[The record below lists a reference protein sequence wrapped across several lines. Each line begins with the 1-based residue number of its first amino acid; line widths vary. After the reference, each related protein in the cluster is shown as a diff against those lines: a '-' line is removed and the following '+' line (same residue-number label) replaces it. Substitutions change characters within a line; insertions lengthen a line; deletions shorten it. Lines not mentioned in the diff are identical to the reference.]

1 MYSREY
7 FFDSE
12 RDSGEYLIS
21 NREYEAKKSRR
32 SPAYV
37 HKYET
42 MPKITNP
49 MSLAAYVAAP
59 DNPAD
64 ARFVLQIFH
73 GVCERYE
80 RYKGLIREI
89 VGAGGIAVI
98 HDMRGHGLSIG
109 ENQPGFTGGGGKIW
123 QNYIIDADFARAA
136 ALDYCEEYAAD
147 IYNNEGN
154 SPEYDEQGYS
164 TQKPA
169 RPAADF
175 RSLPFYVMGF
185 SMGAMIAAMYASHA
199 YVNISGLILAGLPK
213 RESPLPL
220 SLGLAGL
227 NLISLFFGEDYC
239 SPMLNRIGFSH
250 YNRGFEREP
259 YSDGKFLWLS
269 NDYQNRLS
277 FAADPLCFHPNPVI
291 LYETLF
297 RLVRDLYRPAS
308 WDVPDKN
315 MLILLMA
322 GELDPVSGGDDGVL
336 FAEKFLHDME
346 FRRISVK
353 MYRGM
358 RHEIFYDYGKEEPT
372 GDLIEFLGG
381 LNTERKYDKI
391 EIEAH

>member
-1 MYSREY
+1 MYEREY

-12 RDSGEYLIS
+12 REAGEYLIS
-21 NREYEAKKSRR
+21 NREYEAKRARR
-32 SPAYV
+32 DPD
-37 HKYET
+37 YEPGYEA
-42 MPKITNP
+42 MPKIKHP
-49 MSLAAYVAAP
+49 MKLAAYTAAP
-59 DNPAD
+59 DDPAD

-80 RYKGLIREI
+80 RYRGLIREI
-89 VGAGGIAVI
+89 VGAGGVVVI

-109 ENQPGFTGGGGKIW
+109 DGQAGFTGHGGRIW
-123 QNYIIDADFARAA
+123 QNYIVDADFARAA

-154 SPEYDEQGYS
+154 VPEYDEQGYS
-164 TQKPA
+164 KQSST
-169 RPAADF
+169 RHAADL

-199 YVNISGLILAGLPK
+199 HVNISGLILAGLPK

-227 NLISLFFGEDYC
+227 NLMALVFGEDYC
-239 SPMLNRIGFSH
+239 SPMLNRIGFSR

-259 YSDGKFLWLS
+259 YSDGQFLWLS
-269 NDYQNRLS
+269 NDYQNRVN

-297 RLVRDLYRPAS
+297 RLVRDVYRPAS
-308 WDVPDKN
+308 WDVQDKN
-315 MLILLMA
+315 LPILLMA

-336 FAEKFLHDME
+336 FAEKFLGDLG
-346 FRRISVK
+346 FRQVSVK

-372 GDLIEFLGG
+372 CDLIEFLGG
-381 LNTERKYDKI
+381 SNTERKCDKI
-391 EIEAH
+391 EIEAR